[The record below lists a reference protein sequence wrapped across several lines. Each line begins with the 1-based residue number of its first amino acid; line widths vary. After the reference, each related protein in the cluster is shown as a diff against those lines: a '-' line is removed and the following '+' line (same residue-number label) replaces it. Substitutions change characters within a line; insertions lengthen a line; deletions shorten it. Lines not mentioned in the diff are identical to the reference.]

1 MTMISRLDVVV
12 VIACLCAGAVVA
24 VPRHVGIAT
33 DTRLAEVTAL
43 TRGAKTAVQLAHSR
57 WLAASRPPVIE
68 GARGVVAM
76 TYGYP
81 SVATLP
87 LLLAEAETTTFIYD
101 GGVWRHADLSADRSC
116 GLSYQPPAAAG
127 QNPAISPQTSGC

>member
-1 MTMISRLDVVV
+1 MISRLDVAVL
-12 VIACLCAGAVVA
+12 IAALCGGAVVA
-24 VPRHVGIAT
+24 VPRHVQTAT
-33 DTRLAEVTAL
+33 DARLAEVTAL
-43 TRGAKTAVQLAHSR
+43 TRGAATAAQLGHSR
-57 WLAASRPPVIE
+57 WLAANQPPTID

-87 LLLAEAETTTFIYD
+87 LMLAEAETATFIYD
-101 GGVWRHADLSADRSC
+101 DGLWRHASLSADRPC
-116 GLSYQPPAAAG
+116 GVAYQPPAAPG